1 MNKVQTNGQ
10 ISDFFHVSD
19 VFAGNINVSKRKVCR
34 MAKII
39 SFANQKGGVG
49 KTTTAINLGAGLG
62 LEGKKVLLVDIDP
75 QGNATGGLGINK
87 REIQQSTYDFMIKG
101 APFSQV
107 VIATEFDG
115 LDLLPSNMHLA
126 GLEIELVDMPQ
137 RTYRLRQ
144 ALAEVREDYDYIL
157 VDCPP
162 SLSLITLNAFTASE
176 TILVPIQCEYY
187 ALEGLSQLLETVKQV
202 KRLYNPPLELEGV
215 VLTMYDSRLNLT
227 LQVADEVRKFF
238 KEKVYQTEIPRN
250 VTVSEAPSYGKPV
263 QYYDS
268 ASRGAEAY
276 TDLAEE
282 FLQNQKGRS

>member
-1 MNKVQTNGQ
+1 MT
-10 ISDFFHVSD
+10 
-19 VFAGNINVSKRKVCR
+19 
-34 MAKII
+34 
-39 SFANQKGGVG
+39 
-49 KTTTAINLGAGLG
+49 
-62 LEGKKVLLVDIDP
+62 
-75 QGNATGGLGINK
+75 
-87 REIQQSTYDFMIKG
+87 
-101 APFSQV
+101 
-107 VIATEFDG
+107 
-115 LDLLPSNMHLA
+115 
-126 GLEIELVDMPQ
+126 Q

-157 VDCPP
+157 IDCPP

-238 KEKVYQTEIPRN
+238 KDKVYNTEIPRN

-268 ASRGAEAY
+268 TSRGAEAY
-276 TDLAEE
+276 TDLAKE